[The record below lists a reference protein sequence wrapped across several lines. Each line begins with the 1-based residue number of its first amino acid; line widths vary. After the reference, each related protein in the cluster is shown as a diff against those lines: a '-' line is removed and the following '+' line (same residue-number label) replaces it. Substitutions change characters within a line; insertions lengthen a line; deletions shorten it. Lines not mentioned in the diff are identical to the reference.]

1 MKQELEE
8 IKPLEGLGPLKF
20 GMSRDEVREI
30 MGEPND
36 VDTYSFSEDGEDKS
50 ESWHYDEEQVSMSF
64 DEDDDYRLITLAVS
78 GEGYKLK
85 GRALVNMS
93 RTAVIEFLNEN
104 GITDLSFEDAD
115 TIDMPNHELI
125 SAPQLF
131 LNVWLEKESVKEV
144 QWSPEF
150 TDDDEVNWPD

>member
-1 MKQELEE
+1 MNEQLKE
-8 IKPLEGLGPLKF
+8 IKPLEGLGKLKF
-20 GMSRDEVREI
+20 GMSRDEVKEI

-36 VDTYSFSEDGEDKS
+36 VDTYSFSEDGADKS
-50 ESWHYDEEQVSMSF
+50 ESWHYDDDQVSMSF
-64 DEDDDYRLITLAVS
+64 DEDDNYRLITLAVS
-78 GEGYKLK
+78 SEAFKIK
-85 GRALVNMS
+85 GRALVNLT
-93 RTAVIEFLNEN
+93 RTAVIEFFNEN

-131 LNVWLEKESVKEV
+131 LNVWLEKERVKEV

-150 TDDDEVNWPD
+150 TDDDEVKWPN